1 MRPCI
6 VLKLVYNQTTYTK
19 TDHWFTL
26 FDWNYWPVA
35 LYRKSWKIEEEPGNQ
50 LHGSKP
56 ENKKKAFKRIITW
69 ISPMTHAEKGLLLD
83 LPPKRLTFWLVED
96 KIK

>member
-56 ENKKKAFKRIITW
+56 ENKKKGL
-69 ISPMTHAEKGLLLD
+69 SKGL
-83 LPPKRLTFWLVED
+83 
-96 KIK
+96 